1 MNYMSITSKPNPK
14 VHFNSFMHLLN
25 AKKPFTFIR
34 FSDGEVEVLRN
45 RKLFISNKKTFF
57 RGKVYANNY
66 PEMDTKIFDPLI
78 DQKFRS
84 DLLDSSIFRSDF
96 FYKGIRSFSINDTES
111 IIDREFLLRLNGGFD
126 SYITFS
132 DLLINENYLQFRSRM
147 FPLVLNKFKTIV
159 VVSNWRSVIK
169 FQCHQHIKV
178 CDNFIKNYHNELK
191 SIINSLINIPLDA
204 VVLCSASS
212 LTNILGHKLYLLR
225 PDVTF
230 LDVGTSINDLFSLQN
245 DTRIYH
251 KLLNKFKDYSTPI
264 KFLNLLINDLLIR
277 W

>member
-1 MNYMSITSKPNPK
+1 MAISLKPNPK
-14 VHFNSFMHLLN
+14 DHFNSFMNLLN
-25 AKKPFTFIR
+25 LRQPFTIIR

-45 RKLFISNKKTFF
+45 RKLLISNKKTFF
-57 RGKVYANNY
+57 RGKVYPNNY

-132 DLLINENYLQFRSRM
+132 DLLINENYLQFRSKM
-147 FPLVLNKFKTIV
+147 FPIVLNKFKTIV

-178 CDNFIKNYHNELK
+178 CDNFIKNYQNEVT
-191 SIINSLINIPLDA
+191 SILNALINTPLHA
-204 VVLCSASS
+204 IVLCSASS

-225 PDVTF
+225 RT
-230 LDVGTSINDLFSLQN
+230 
-245 DTRIYH
+245 
-251 KLLNKFKDYSTPI
+251 
-264 KFLNLLINDLLIR
+264 
-277 W
+277 